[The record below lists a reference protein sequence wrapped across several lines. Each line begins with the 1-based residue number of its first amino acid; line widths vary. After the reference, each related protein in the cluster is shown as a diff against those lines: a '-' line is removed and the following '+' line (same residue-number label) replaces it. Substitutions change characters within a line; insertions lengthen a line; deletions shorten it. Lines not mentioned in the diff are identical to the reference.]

1 MTEPFKNVFNRE
13 LIAGMADHL
22 GRHFPDFDT
31 SEFRASAT
39 RGLDDLELK
48 ERSDN
53 IVEALAQFLPESF
66 EKSAPVLMAS
76 LMQDPPDDLYEVR
89 ISESG
94 IAGWAIMPMGQYV
107 ALHGQEHFDISMQLL
122 EAMTSRF
129 TSESAIRPF
138 LIEQPVKTLAQML
151 NWTKNGNRHVRRL
164 ASEGCRPRLPWSMQL
179 TEFVKDPGPLL
190 PILEALK
197 NDGAEYVR
205 RSVANN
211 LNDIAKDHPDLVA
224 GIAAEWLVEAS
235 KDQQRMVRHACRS
248 LLKQGHQK
256 TLTALGYARPQVSM
270 GEITITTKLVN
281 LGEYLEFDID
291 LQSRSDTPQ
300 LLMIDYIIH
309 HKKANGGTTPKV
321 FKWKNLTV
329 GPNESP
335 HYQKRHAIRKITT
348 REYYAGT
355 HFLEI
360 QINGKSFGKSEFE
373 LAIQT

>member
-1 MTEPFKNVFNRE
+1 MTEPFKNLFNRE
-13 LIAGMADHL
+13 LIRAMADHL
-22 GRHFPDFDT
+22 GRHCPDFVA
-31 SEFRASAT
+31 SEFRNFAIK
-39 RGLDDLELK
+39 GLDDLELK
-48 ERSDN
+48 ERSDH
-53 IVEALAQFLPESF
+53 IVEALTQFLPKSF
-66 EKSAPVLMAS
+66 DQAAPVLMAS
-76 LMQDPPDDLYEVR
+76 LMQDPPDDLYEVKT
-89 ISESG
+89 SESG

-107 ALHGQEHFDISMQLL
+107 ALHGQKHFGISMQLL

-151 NWTKNGNRHVRRL
+151 DWTRSGNRHIRRL

-190 PILEALK
+190 SILEALK
-197 NDGAEYVR
+197 NDEAEYVR

-224 GIAAEWLVEAS
+224 GIAGEWLVDAD

-248 LLKQGHQK
+248 LLKQGHEQ
-256 TLTALGYARPQVSM
+256 TLKALGYTEPRLSI
-270 GEITITTKLVN
+270 GDISITTPLVN
-281 LGEYLEFDID
+281 LGGYLEFEID
-291 LQSRSDTPQ
+291 LQSLSEVPQ

-329 GPNESP
+329 APNASP
-335 HYQKRHAIRKITT
+335 HYHKRHAIRKITT

-360 QINGKSFGKSEFE
+360 QINGKSFGKTDFE
-373 LAIQT
+373 LALQA